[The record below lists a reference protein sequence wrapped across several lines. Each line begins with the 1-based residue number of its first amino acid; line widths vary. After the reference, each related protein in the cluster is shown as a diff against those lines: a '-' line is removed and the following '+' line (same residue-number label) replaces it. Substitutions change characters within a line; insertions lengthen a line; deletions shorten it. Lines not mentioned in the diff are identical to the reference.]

1 MLALVAMA
9 QAYVLA
15 PGSRYAAANRRISVS
30 GEPSVPLVA
39 MQMPDERDYLYRDP
53 PAQAEWQPEY
63 TEQQYYRDA
72 QPPAEW
78 QPEYTEQQYYAPP
91 PAEAQPEFV
100 EEQYYRNAPP
110 PAEWQPEYTEQQYYR
125 GPPPPAE
132 VQFAE
137 QPYYQDAPPP
147 SGVESRDAPA
157 PAEVKLDFTEQQLE
171 ALERAQVQG
180 SPLVLQALSRCRLPS
195 TSTWPPCASMPSDP
209 LCMAPDQ
216 DPFRAIRKV
225 VYGLFG
231 VVSD

>member
-15 PGSRYAAANRRISVS
+15 PGSRYAAANRRIYVS
-30 GEPSVPLVA
+30 AEPPVPLVA

-78 QPEYTEQQYYAPP
+78 QPENTEQQYYAPP

-100 EEQYYRNAPP
+100 EEQYYRDAPP

-147 SGVESRDAPA
+147 TGVESRDAPA

-171 ALERAQVQG
+171 ALERAQVQEG
-180 SPLVLQALSRCRLPS
+180 SPLALQALSRCRLPS
-195 TSTWPPCASMPSDP
+195 TST
-209 LCMAPDQ
+209 
-216 DPFRAIRKV
+216 
-225 VYGLFG
+225 
-231 VVSD
+231 